1 MASKLIALAA
11 TVMVSATLATAAEAG
26 GGVRLNFGGPL
37 GTFNATPA
45 HGGGAANHRAAGHQ
59 KPVKRKPVIEARR
72 PKAEKPAR
80 VAKAPAPTKVEIS
93 KPTPVTVNPTDT
105 ASEATPPTTGSSAL
119 IQGQIPADAAPDAAA
134 EPSAA
139 ESAPAQSSPPAQ
151 ASAPAPSP
159 TVTAATDT
167 TPDENGCK
175 KFVPAVGM
183 TVSVGCGE

>member
-1 MASKLIALAA
+1 MASKLVALAA

-37 GTFNATPA
+37 GTFTATPA
-45 HGGGAANHRAAGHQ
+45 HGGGAANHHAARQQ

-93 KPTPVTVNPTDT
+93 KPTPVVESP
-105 ASEATPPTTGSSAL
+105 ASEATPPASGSSAL
-119 IQGQIPADAAPDAAA
+119 IQGQIPADNAADAAPAPA
-134 EPSAA
+134 EPSAQ
-139 ESAPAQSSPPAQ
+139 SAPAQ
-151 ASAPAPSP
+151 ASAAAPSP

>member
-11 TVMVSATLATAAEAG
+11 TVMVSATLATAAQAG

-37 GTFNATPA
+37 GTFTATPA
-45 HGGGAANHRAAGHQ
+45 HGGGAAGHQ

-93 KPTPVTVNPTDT
+93 KPTVVTVSPTDT
-105 ASEATPPTTGSSAL
+105 AAESTPPTSGSSAL

-134 EPSAA
+134 GQTEPSAA
-139 ESAPAQSSPPAQ
+139 ASAPAQ
-151 ASAPAPSP
+151 ASAPAPSQ

>member
-11 TVMVSATLATAAEAG
+11 TVMVSATLATAAQAG

-37 GTFNATPA
+37 GTFTATPA
-45 HGGGAANHRAAGHQ
+45 HGGGAAGHQ

-93 KPTPVTVNPTDT
+93 KPTVVTVSPTDT
-105 ASEATPPTTGSSAL
+105 AAESTPPTSGSSAL
-119 IQGQIPADAAPDAAA
+119 IQGQIPADATPDAAA
-134 EPSAA
+134 AQTEPSAA
-139 ESAPAQSSPPAQ
+139 ETAPAQSSAPAQ
-151 ASAPAPSP
+151 ASAPAPSQ